1 MATFAISPLFS
12 FFLTSSL
19 ASAASASAAPC
30 RRPVPSPPPALLTCR
45 PHPPAGTCSYVRSY
59 AEQSSSA
66 GRVVVDTV
74 TLGPQLNGSV
84 VFGCETRETGEILR
98 QAADGILGMG
108 RGDTSLVAQLAKQG
122 AMGDVFSLCYGS
134 WGPQPGVTGPASAN
148 GAAIFGALPA
158 GPPRGMVLT
167 PLASSPLYPSYY
179 TLAMTRILLGGTDI
193 ATAPGVP
200 DAAAVTRSYRDGM
213 GTVLDSGTTFMYLP
227 SVAFTAFHAALSAAL
242 AGRNLTLVAG
252 PDPAFSDLCFDAPGA
267 STDTPLGGLFPD
279 LTLAFGDVA
288 LTLPP
293 ENYLFAWGDARPS
306 SFCVGVFDNGPS
318 SGVLLGAVVVRDVLV
333 MYDRV
338 QQRIGFLPTNC
349 TRLMAQGL
357 AALTNAPSPPLPPGQ
372 VAPPQPPSPPPLPPQ
387 PPSPPRAPPV
397 PVRVDASG
405 VSLALQ
411 LELRGSQL
419 QLYSSPK
426 AAQEE
431 LRSYLAAGLGV
442 FLDQM
447 DVSDLASCVP
457 GHPCPVTA
465 SMYGLASAA
474 GSLDGSATGPTG
486 ADVITALEH
495 KAVRVPSPLGKLI
508 LVKVLRDTDQ
518 DDGGAGGQSS
528 APPAPPQP
536 GAPPR
541 FIALLVIVIL
551 LALGTALALITRHL
565 QAARGGGGGGRPYAR
580 LHSEAGGRVEVT
592 VMGGRPVSPDRRS
605 SPTD

>member
-1 MATFAISPLFS
+1 M
-12 FFLTSSL
+12 
-19 ASAASASAAPC
+19 
-30 RRPVPSPPPALLTCR
+30 
-45 PHPPAGTCSYVRSY
+45 RSY

-74 TLGPQLNGSV
+74 TLGPGLNGSV

-122 AMGDVFSLCYGS
+122 AMADVFSLCYGS
-134 WGPQPGVTGPASAN
+134 WGPQAGVTGAASAN
-148 GAAIFGALPA
+148 GAAVFGQLPL

-179 TLAMTRILLGGTDI
+179 SLGMTRISLGGVDI
-193 ATAPGVP
+193 STSPGVP
-200 DAAAVTRSYRDGM
+200 DAAAVTRSYSDGM

-227 SVAFTAFHAALSAAL
+227 SAAYTAFHATLSASL
-242 AGRNLTLVAG
+242 TGRNLSLVEG
-252 PDPAFSDLCFDAPGA
+252 PDPAFNDLCFDAPGA
-267 STDTPLGGLFPD
+267 STETPLGGTFPAME
-279 LTLAFGDVA
+279 LAFGDAV

-293 ENYLFAWGDARPS
+293 ENYLFAWGPARPS

-318 SGVLLGAVVVRDVLV
+318 AGVLLGAVVVRDVLV

-338 QQRIGFLPTNC
+338 HQRIGFLPTNC
-349 TRLMAQGL
+349 THLMAQGL
-357 AALTNAPSPPLPPGQ
+357 AALTNAPAPPLSPGQ
-372 VAPPQPPSPPPLPPQ
+372 TAPPQPPPLPPV
-387 PPSPPRAPPV
+387 PPAPPRLPPV
-397 PVRVDASG
+397 PVRPDATG
-405 VSLALQ
+405 VSLTLQ

-442 FLDQM
+442 FLDQVE
-447 DVSDLASCVP
+447 VSDLASCVP
-457 GHPCPVTA
+457 GHPCPLTA
-465 SMYGLASAA
+465 SLYGLASAA
-474 GSLDGSATGPTG
+474 GALDGSATGPTG
-486 ADVITALEH
+486 SDVIAALEH
-495 KAVRVPSPLGKLI
+495 RAVRVPSPLGKLI
-508 LVKVLRDTDQ
+508 LVKVVKDTDQ
-518 DDGGAGGQSS
+518 EDGGAGGQAS

-565 QAARGGGGGGRPYAR
+565 QAARGGGGSRPYAR
-580 LHSEAGGRVEVT
+580 LHPEGGAGGRVEVT
-592 VMGGRPVSPDRRS
+592 NMGGRPGSPDRRS